1 MEGRSQ
7 EGRKD
12 GWKEVERE
20 GGREA
25 GTTALQHTLA
35 EATDVGTSH

>member
-1 MEGRSQ
+1 MGGGEKKPGMMEG
-7 EGRKD
+7 G
-12 GWKEVERE
+12 RE

-35 EATDVGTSH
+35 EATDERVTDRK